1 MYASAAGEKF
11 YDNSPLVRSPIEGE
25 SKLCASMHTYFKIPT
40 QKCTLVRSP
49 ILNET
54 GRGEVKCTLVRS
66 PILRETGRGGGKVY
80 SCTLT
85 YFEGDR

>member
-25 SKLCASMHTYFKIPT
+25 SKLYASMHTYFKIPT

-54 GRGEVKCTLVRS
+54 GRG
-66 PILRETGRGGGKVY
+66 GGKVY

-85 YFEGDR
+85 YFERDR